1 MEDIKV
7 LIVDDTVM
15 YRKIVTHV
23 VEQIDGAVVVGV
35 SSNGELALSKVNS
48 TNPDL
53 VLLDVEMPVMDGLE
67 TLKKIKELK
76 ADIGVIMVSGS
87 SEHAAAHT
95 IKALEYGAID
105 FVGKPEEKD
114 PQSSIQA
121 LLKRLEPLIR
131 IFIDKH
137 KKLSQNPAQR
147 VQSVINTYSD
157 RSEVV
162 PVSRTPQD
170 PPSKIDLITIGV
182 STGGPNALA
191 QVIPALPKNLN
202 VPIVCVQH
210 MPPMFTASLA
220 ESLNKKASIKVKEA
234 TDHELVEPGV
244 MYIAPGGHHMIVR
257 KNGAKQVSIGI
268 NDNPKEN
275 NCRPAVDVLFR
286 SVAAHFNAKHVLSII
301 MTGMGEDGCKGVRTL
316 KRKGAY
322 CITQSA
328 ESCVVYGMPRAVN
341 EAELTDES
349 VSLDGLANRIT
360 QLVTQP
366 LGV

>member
-15 YRKIVTHV
+15 YRKIVAHV
-23 VEQIDGAVVVGV
+23 VEQIEGAVVAGV
-35 SSNGELALSKVNS
+35 SSNGELALSKMES
-48 TNPDL
+48 ANPDL
-53 VLLDVEMPVMDGLE
+53 VLLDVEMPVMDGLQ
-67 TLKKIKELK
+67 TLKKIKEIK
-76 ADIGVIMVSGS
+76 PDIGVIMVSGS

-121 LLKRLEPLIR
+121 LLKSLEPLIR
-131 IFIDKH
+131 IFIERRNK
-137 KKLSQNPAQR
+137 SNRRPAQR

-157 RSEVV
+157 VRKVAEVL
-162 PVSRTPQD
+162 TPKQE
-170 PPSKIDLITIGV
+170 PPSKIDLVTIGI

-191 QVIPALPKNLN
+191 QVIPALPGNLN

-220 ESLNKKASIKVKEA
+220 ESLNKKADFTVKEGA
-234 TDHELVEPGV
+234 NGELIEPGV

-257 KNGAKQVSIGI
+257 KNKAGQISVGI

-275 NCRPAVDVLFR
+275 NCRPAVDVLLR
-286 SVAAHFNAKHVLSII
+286 SVAAHFDAKNVLSII
-301 MTGMGEDGCKGVRTL
+301 MTGMGEDGCKGVRAL
-316 KRKGAY
+316 KRNGAY
-322 CITQSA
+322 SITQTA
-328 ESCVVYGMPRAVN
+328 DSCVVYGMPRAVD
-341 EAELTDES
+341 EAQLTDES
-349 VSLDGLANRIT
+349 IPLGRIAQRISTLAS
-360 QLVTQP
+360 QP